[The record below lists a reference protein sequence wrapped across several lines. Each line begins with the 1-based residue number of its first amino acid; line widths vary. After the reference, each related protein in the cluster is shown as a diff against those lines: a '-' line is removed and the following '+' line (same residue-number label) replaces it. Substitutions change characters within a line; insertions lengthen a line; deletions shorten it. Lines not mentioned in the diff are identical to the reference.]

1 MTYKFKYSELYRT
14 IGGSGLMPDCVLL
27 RVSEINRMIYKLDS
41 LGVSWDLIIPSF
53 SRDDI
58 YLMTYY

>member
-1 MTYKFKYSELYRT
+1 MTYKFKHSELYRI
-14 IGGSGLMPDCVLL
+14 IGGAWLIPTCIIL

-58 YLMTYY
+58 FLITY